1 MEPEDGDET
10 KWYIKTRD
18 NRLNEYFK
26 PYKYMRVCYF
36 ANWAGK
42 IRIFSKNILNF

>member
-18 NRLNEYFK
+18 DQLNEYFK

-42 IRIFSKNILNF
+42 ISVIFF